1 MSEVVK
7 DALER
12 TKQFYQPQYR
22 NNVHVVWEKTINDQK
37 LIVVSILD
45 PVDVEDNPTPFV
57 FVYENNRLKHM
68 HFQAET
74 PRALTY
80 IENYTPLIPPDDK
93 IENQSSEALF
103 YLYLVRV
110 YRDGSRLFTFS
121 SDRGETRWS
130 NLPDSSVIPDKY
142 VIPSVFENLILAV
155 KQARRMQSKPFGDVT
170 NECYEKLGNFV
181 FKKYNMFSENIT
193 SDEGKEVMALIQA
206 VAVKHGLIQNIR
218 GMQTQEEM
226 ETRAYAVLM
235 SAMFD
240 TVRRI
245 TEKRGGDNEIF
256 SAKQK

>member
-1 MSEVVK
+1 MDEVE
-7 DALER
+7 DALNR
-12 TKQFYQPQYR
+12 AKMCFRPDYR

-45 PVDVEDNPTPFV
+45 PVDSEDNPTPFV

-80 IENYTPLIPPDDK
+80 VENYTPLIPPDPI
-93 IENQSSEALF
+93 IENQSSETQF
-103 YLYLVRV
+103 YFYLVRV

-121 SDRGETRWS
+121 SDLGETKWAT
-130 NLPDSSVIPDKY
+130 LPDTGVIPDKY

-155 KQARRMQSKPFGDVT
+155 KQARVMRSKPFGTVAD
-170 NECYEKLGNFV
+170 ECYEKLSSFV
-181 FKKYNMFSENIT
+181 FKKYNMFSENTT
-193 SDEGKEVMALIQA
+193 SSCDEGEEVMALIQA
-206 VAVKHGLIQNIR
+206 VAVKHGLIQIVR

-226 ETRAYAVLM
+226 ENKAYAVLM
-235 SAMFD
+235 SVMFD

-245 TEKRGGDNEIF
+245 TEKGGDMNG
-256 SAKQK
+256 

>member
-1 MSEVVK
+1 MDEVE

-12 TKQFYQPQYR
+12 TKQYFQPEHR

-37 LIVVSILD
+37 LIVVSTLD
-45 PVDVEDNPTPFV
+45 PVNMEDNPTPFV

-74 PRALTY
+74 PQALTY
-80 IENYTPLIPPDDK
+80 VENYTPLTPPDPI
-93 IENQSSEALF
+93 IENQSPDAQF
-103 YLYLVRV
+103 YFYLVRV

-121 SDRGETRWS
+121 SDLGETRWN
-130 NLPDSSVIPDKY
+130 NLPDTGVIPDKY
-142 VIPSVFENLILAV
+142 VIPSVFENLIIAA
-155 KQARRMQSKPFGDVT
+155 KQARVMHSKPFGVVT
-170 NECYEKLGNFV
+170 DECYEKFGNFV
-181 FKKYNMFSENIT
+181 FKKYNMFSQNTIS

-206 VAVKHGLIQNIR
+206 VAVKHGLIRIVR

-226 ETRAYAVLM
+226 ENKAYAVLM

-245 TEKRGGDNEIF
+245 TEKGGDMNG
-256 SAKQK
+256 

>member
-1 MSEVVK
+1 MDEVE

-12 TKQFYQPQYR
+12 TKQYFQPEHR

-37 LIVVSILD
+37 LIVVSTLD
-45 PVDVEDNPTPFV
+45 PVNMEDNPTPFV

-74 PRALTY
+74 PQALTY
-80 IENYTPLIPPDDK
+80 VENYTPLTPPDPI
-93 IENQSSEALF
+93 IENQSPDAQF
-103 YLYLVRV
+103 YFYLVRV

-121 SDRGETRWS
+121 SDLGETRWN
-130 NLPDSSVIPDKY
+130 NLPDTGVIPDKY
-142 VIPSVFENLILAV
+142 VIPSVFENLIIAA
-155 KQARRMQSKPFGDVT
+155 KQARVMHSKPFGVVT
-170 NECYEKLGNFV
+170 DECYEKFGNFV
-181 FKKYNMFSENIT
+181 FKKYNMFSQNTIS

-206 VAVKHGLIQNIR
+206 VAVKHGLIQIVR

-226 ETRAYAVLM
+226 ENKAYAVLM

-245 TEKRGGDNEIF
+245 TEKGGDMNG
-256 SAKQK
+256 

>member
-1 MSEVVK
+1 MDEVE

-12 TKQFYQPQYR
+12 TKQYFQPEHR

-37 LIVVSILD
+37 LIVVSTLD
-45 PVDVEDNPTPFV
+45 PVNMEDNPTPFV

-74 PRALTY
+74 PQALTY
-80 IENYTPLIPPDDK
+80 VENYTPLTPPDPI
-93 IENQSSEALF
+93 IENQSPDAQF
-103 YLYLVRV
+103 YFYLVRV

-121 SDRGETRWS
+121 SDLGETRWN
-130 NLPDSSVIPDKY
+130 NLPDTGVIPDKY
-142 VIPSVFENLILAV
+142 VIPSVFENLIIAA
-155 KQARRMQSKPFGDVT
+155 KQARVMHSKPFGVVT
-170 NECYEKLGNFV
+170 DECYEKLGNFV
-181 FKKYNMFSENIT
+181 FKKYNMFSQNTIS

-206 VAVKHGLIQNIR
+206 VAVKHGLIQIVR

-226 ETRAYAVLM
+226 ENKAYAVLM

-245 TEKRGGDNEIF
+245 TEKGGDMNG
-256 SAKQK
+256 

>member
-1 MSEVVK
+1 MDEVE
-7 DALER
+7 DALNR
-12 TKQFYQPQYR
+12 AKMCFQPDYR

-45 PVDVEDNPTPFV
+45 PVDSEDNPTPFV

-80 IENYTPLIPPDDK
+80 VENYTPLTPPDPI
-93 IENQSSEALF
+93 IENQSPDAQF
-103 YLYLVRV
+103 YFYLVRV

-121 SDRGETRWS
+121 SDLGKTRWN
-130 NLPDSSVIPDKY
+130 NLPDTGVIPDKY
-142 VIPSVFENLILAV
+142 VIPSVFENLILAA
-155 KQARRMQSKPFGDVT
+155 KQARVMRSKPFGVVT
-170 NECYEKLGNFV
+170 DECYEKFGNFV
-181 FKKYNMFSENIT
+181 FKKYNMFSQNTIS

-206 VAVKHGLIQNIR
+206 VAVKHGLIRIVR

-226 ETRAYAVLM
+226 ENKAYAVLM

-245 TEKRGGDNEIF
+245 TEKGGDMNG
-256 SAKQK
+256 